1 MFRVLYNSTVIPCY
15 APGAIRDYSK
25 MLLWLVCS
33 GVAEE
38 SLDVRYILFW
48 NSTKNQRTWGSSFAM
63 INIKLENKKAS

>member
-15 APGAIRDYSK
+15 APGAIRAEDYSK

-38 SLDVRYILFW
+38 IIRRQIYFILKLYEK
-48 NSTKNQRTWGSSFAM
+48 STNLM
-63 INIKLENKKAS
+63 IIIRHDKHKVGK